1 MRSRVAAGLVL
12 LIGGV
17 PAWCAE
23 KAAKSDE
30 SAIRAAVKSYVE
42 AYNRGDAKAV
52 AEHWGEN
59 AEWVNPDGDRVQG
72 RQAIETQMQAMFEAQ
87 EGGKIEVGEV
97 KVRLLSAEVAL
108 EEGVARV
115 AKPGEATSVSNYLAI
130 HVKKSGQWKLDS
142 VRETEARGANEAA
155 DNLKQLEWM
164 VGQWI
169 DESPDTVVE
178 HKCEWSADGHF
189 LLGEFLIQIEQ
200 RPAMKG
206 TMRIGWD
213 PQRRQIRSWV
223 FDSEGGFAEG
233 FWTNVGQ
240 RWIVKASG
248 VRADGSAVSATNV
261 YTPLRRDR
269 FQFASVDRLVGD
281 EEDADI
287 SVVVVRKP
295 PTVK

>member
-1 MRSRVAAGLVL
+1 MLYRMLVGLSL
-12 LIGGV
+12 LLATA

-23 KAAKSDE
+23 KAATADE
-30 SAIRAAVKSYVE
+30 SAIRAAAKSYVE

-52 AEHWGEN
+52 AGHWAEN
-59 AEWVNPDGDRVQG
+59 ADWVNPDGDRVRG
-72 RQAIETQMQAMFEAQ
+72 RQAIEEQMQAMFDDQA
-87 EGGKIEVGEV
+87 GGKIEVGEV

-130 HVKKSGQWKLDS
+130 HVKKNGQWKLDS
-142 VRETEARGANEAA
+142 VRETEGRGTNEAA
-155 DNLKQLEWM
+155 DNLKQLEWL

-169 DESPDTVVE
+169 DESPNTVVE
-178 HKCEWSADGHF
+178 HKCEWSPDGHF
-189 LLGEFLIQIEQ
+189 LLGEFLVQIEQ

-206 TMRIGWD
+206 TVRIGWD
-213 PQRRQIRSWV
+213 PQRRQLRSWI

-240 RWIVKASG
+240 RWIVKVSG
-248 VRADGSAVSATNV
+248 VRADGSAVSATNI

-269 FQFASVDRLVGD
+269 FQFDSVDRLVGD
-281 EEDADI
+281 EEDPAI
-287 SVVVVRKP
+287 SVLVVRKP
-295 PTVK
+295 PVVK